1 MAYTTADTPE
11 TIRRIEKDLTLI
23 EETVRQADPSL
34 RSLVLTGGFARGEG
48 AVLDGAPQNDYDL
61 VAIRSPGRTRTSYH
75 DMRMRLEKELGLH
88 LDLAPVLHWRLPWV
102 SRSIFWYET
111 ALRGRVLWGAD
122 VLDRIPV
129 RDPARLDRTEGLRLL
144 TNRAAGLLL
153 VAPSDDDHARRI
165 QAAKGLLAALD
176 AHLFAKGVFPPSQTE
191 RYRAFLGMLEGCD
204 APASLIARRDA
215 IAWAYRFKTAPGDA
229 PPVDARQVWRE
240 AAAAILEA
248 VPVGL
253 QHAGMRS
260 LDDLA
265 RQDSTIDRLY
275 FTLKSGTV
283 PHVRRT
289 IVHPT
294 GRVRTAT
301 LRILHSARDGT
312 IRPEDARRYL
322 AGLVHDVDDPLKTLE
337 ALRGAT
343 LQ

>member
-1 MAYTTADTPE
+1 MAYTIEDTPG

-23 EETVRQADPSL
+23 EDSVRQADPAL

-61 VAIRSPGRTRTSYH
+61 VAIRSPGRTRTSY
-75 DMRMRLEKELGLH
+75 DTLRKGLEKELGLH

-102 SRSIFWYET
+102 SSSIFWYET
-111 ALRGRVLWGAD
+111 ALRGRVLWGD
-122 VLDRIPV
+122 DLLDRIPV
-129 RDPARLDRTEGLRLL
+129 RDPTRLDKTEGLRLL

-153 VAPSDDDHARRI
+153 VARSDDAHARRI

-191 RYRAFLGMLEGCD
+191 RYHAFLDMLERCD
-204 APASLIARRDA
+204 APASLIARHDA
-215 IAWAYRFKTAPGDA
+215 ITWAYRFKTDPGGTPSADA
-229 PPVDARQVWRE
+229 HQVWRE

-253 QHAGMRS
+253 KHAGMGS

-265 RQDSTIDRLY
+265 RQDNTIDRLY
-275 FTLKSGTV
+275 FALNSGRV
-283 PHVRRT
+283 PHVRRA

-312 IRPEDARRYL
+312 IRNKEARRYL
-322 AGLVHDVDDPLKTLE
+322 AGLVHDVDDPLVTLE
-337 ALRGAT
+337 ALREAT